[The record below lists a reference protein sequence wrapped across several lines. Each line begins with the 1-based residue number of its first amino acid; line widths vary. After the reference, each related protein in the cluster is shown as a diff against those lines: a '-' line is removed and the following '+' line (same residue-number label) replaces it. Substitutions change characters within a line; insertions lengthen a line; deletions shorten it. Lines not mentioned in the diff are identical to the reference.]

1 MQSAKSSGCP
11 SDDVLARFVSGDLA
25 PEQES
30 VIRRHLS
37 TCAACR
43 ELSAA
48 VDQTAELQSQRTLG
62 AVPTTTQRSDDEP
75 QHLVALKVGD
85 VVQDRYRIASVLGS
99 GGMGTVFEGCH
110 LELEHRVAIKVMH
123 PEYAGQHDAT
133 RRFAR
138 EARAVAALLSPHA
151 VRVFDAG
158 TLPNG
163 LPFIVMEY
171 LEGVDLGSYL
181 EVRGPLPPDEALAIL
196 EDVCSAVGE
205 AHERGIVHRDLKP
218 QNIFLAEDREG
229 NCTVKVLDFG
239 LAKAQGLDGVGDRSL
254 TEARTLMGTP
264 HYMSPEQIRDA
275 KTVDARTDVWALGV
289 CLYKMLSG
297 KFPFD
302 GKNVSVLYSEILNG
316 TPALIAS
323 VKPDVPPAIDAL
335 LRRCL
340 ARDATRIPDAKAL
353 LAALRE
359 AGELSTDDDAAM
371 PTVRRSAS
379 EFAGTEASGVP
390 ATQVSPG
397 PQDLPLTLTKRNP
410 GSAAVLTRTLPLAR
424 GAMRPSHAVQL
435 GRPSAHAPPNAP
447 GVAAAPLL
455 ALAAPAPAT
464 PPPSRRGAVVGAL
477 LGLTLGLGVAV
488 VTVSVLRAEI
498 ASLQARTNELE
509 RQRGQASGSPS
520 PTSGVAAGGTTAQM
534 PASQAAPAAPT
545 GRAPASS
552 GKEPSTTTS
561 VGSAPATTTRPRSP
575 AAGRP
580 PGPLDRP

>member
-11 SDDVLARFVSGDLA
+11 SDDVLAQFVSGDLA

-30 VIRRHLS
+30 LIRRHMS

-48 VDQTAELQSQRTLG
+48 VDQTAALPSQSTLG
-62 AVPTTTQRSDDEP
+62 AVPQTTQQSDEEP
-75 QHLVALKVGD
+75 AHLVPLRVGD
-85 VVQDRYRIASVLGS
+85 VVQERYRIASVLGS

-110 LELEHRVAIKVMH
+110 LELEHRVAIKVLH

-138 EARAVAALLSPHA
+138 EAKAAAALLSPHA

-340 ARDATRIPDAKAL
+340 ARDGTRIPNAKVL
-353 LAALRE
+353 LTALRE
-359 AGELSTDDDAAM
+359 AAELGADDDAVM

-379 EFAGTEASGVP
+379 ELGGASGASGASGTP
-390 ATQVSPG
+390 ATQVSPTAG
-397 PQDLPLTLTKRNP
+397 AQDLPLTVTKRNA

-435 GRPSAHAPPNAP
+435 ARPSLGASPPP
-447 GVAAAPLL
+447 LGLPAAPLF
-455 ALAAPAPAT
+455 APASAMPPP
-464 PPPSRRGAVVGAL
+464 PPPSRKGTVVGAL
-477 LGLTLGLGVAV
+477 IGLTLGLGVAV
-488 VTVSVLRAEI
+488 VTVTVLRAEI
-498 ASLQARTNELE
+498 ASLQARTDELE
-509 RQRGQASGSPS
+509 RQRGQTAGSTSPGPSGA
-520 PTSGVAAGGTTAQM
+520 AAGPTQ
-534 PASQAAPAAPT
+534 APAAQSATHAPT
-545 GRAPASS
+545 AKDPAVA
-552 GKEPSTTTS
+552 TTP
-561 VGSAPATTTRPRSP
+561 GSAPATPMKPRTP
-575 AAGRP
+575 PVGRG